1 MGTHVGLAAR
11 RPLLAGADRWP
22 RLDALRA
29 AARLPLRDRRFWIT
43 QAMILGII
51 GLHESIELF
60 GFVPSLGML
69 YFVPTALFFMPVVY
83 AAINFGLR
91 GSLATVLWCTLITLP
106 NWVFWHEGF
115 ERYAE
120 IAQMGFVAAFALM
133 VGLRVD
139 EERKAYARVE
149 MVSHALERS
158 EQRYRELFEAAR
170 EGILVL
176 DEAGRI
182 VECNSAARAL
192 MQASPAAADHGRLH
206 DVFPREAAAQIM
218 AQVSNPDERPGAIR
232 LRTPA
237 GDEAWVEP
245 VCTRLRGDAPGT
257 QVLLRDVTRQQRRQ
271 ENLETYTAQVH
282 RAQEDERRRIA
293 QEIHDDTVQS
303 LVLLCREL
311 DDVEERCGETP
322 DRVASSL
329 RSARDHAAEI
339 VGTLR
344 VLIRGIRP
352 PALDDLGLVPAVQ
365 RLLTDVASHSTVRTD
380 LVVAGAVHRAPRAVE
395 LAMLRIV
402 QESLRNAE
410 RHGAPARIDVHITY
424 AHGHVEL
431 EVRDDGAGF
440 VPPQDPSDL
449 ARGGKWGIIGMHERA
464 REVGGELRVSST
476 PGAGTTVQAAFGI

>member
-11 RPLLAGADRWP
+11 TPLPASERWP
-22 RLDALRA
+22 HLDALRA
-29 AARLPLRDRRFWIT
+29 SARLPLTDRRFWIT
-43 QAMILGII
+43 QAMIFSIVL
-51 GLHESIELF
+51 LHESIEMF

-91 GSLATVLWCTLITLP
+91 GSLATALWCTMITTP
-106 NWVFWHEGF
+106 NWVLWHDGF

-120 IAQMGFVAAFALM
+120 AAQMGFVWAFALM

-149 MVSHALERS
+149 MVSRALERS
-158 EQRYRELFEAAR
+158 EQRYRQLFEAAR

-192 MQASPAAADHGRLH
+192 MQGSSAAAEHGRLG
-206 DVFPREAAAQIM
+206 DVFPAEAAAQIM
-218 AQVSNPDERPGAIR
+218 AQVAHPEERPGAIR

-237 GDEAWVEP
+237 GEEAWVEP
-245 VCTRLRGDAPGT
+245 VCTRLHGDDPGT

-303 LVLLCREL
+303 LVMLCREL
-311 DDVEERCGETP
+311 DEVEGQCGERPAAATAGI
-322 DRVASSL
+322 RG
-329 RSARDHAAEI
+329 ARDHAEEI
-339 VGTLR
+339 MGTLR
-344 VLIRGIRP
+344 VLIRDIRP

-365 RLLTDVASHSTVRTD
+365 RLLTDVAARADVRTE
-380 LVVAGAVHRAPRAVE
+380 LVVAGAVRRAPRAVE

-402 QESLRNAE
+402 QEALRNAE
-410 RHGAPARIDVHITY
+410 RHAAPAHIDVRVTY
-424 AHGHVEL
+424 AAGHVEL

-449 ARGGKWGIIGMHERA
+449 ARPGKWGIIGMHERA